1 MTAIISHTKKH
12 SNIYRSPHTKR
23 VIKMD
28 TDLLIEV
35 LQTRIKAA
43 GGNPTSRSLLY
54 ELVKALERLRDYE
67 SKEDNQ

>member
-1 MTAIISHTKKH
+1 
-12 SNIYRSPHTKR
+12 
-23 VIKMD
+23 MD

-67 SKEDNQ
+67 SKENNQ